1 MPRSASGQLRDASF
15 AELTDRMEPV
25 SVGHA
30 KNGFAFYCLHDLQFR
45 YHEHPVCPAVHFPRR
60 RAPVL
65 RLFALGE
72 RQKQLEVMQNGQQGT
87 SFLEPFKRLV
97 HRRSPLTF

>member
-15 AELTDRMEPV
+15 DELTDRMEPV

-45 YHEHPVCPAVHFPRR
+45 YHEHPVVLLYIFLGGVLLFSAYSLWEKDKNNRR
-60 RAPVL
+60 
-65 RLFALGE
+65 
-72 RQKQLEVMQNGQQGT
+72 
-87 SFLEPFKRLV
+87 
-97 HRRSPLTF
+97 

>member
-30 KNGFAFYCLHDLQFR
+30 KNGFAFI
-45 YHEHPVCPAVHFPRR
+45 VCMIYSFVTMNIPF
-60 RAPVL
+60 VL
-65 RLFALGE
+65 LYIFLGDVLLFSAYSLWE
-72 RQKQLEVMQNGQQGT
+72 KDKNNWR
-87 SFLEPFKRLV
+87 
-97 HRRSPLTF
+97 

>member
-30 KNGFAFYCLHDLQFR
+30 KNGLRFI
-45 YHEHPVCPAVHFPRR
+45 VCMIYSFVTMNIPFVLLYIFLGGVLLFSAYSLWEKDKNNRR
-60 RAPVL
+60 
-65 RLFALGE
+65 
-72 RQKQLEVMQNGQQGT
+72 
-87 SFLEPFKRLV
+87 
-97 HRRSPLTF
+97 

>member
-30 KNGFAFYCLHDLQFR
+30 KNGFAFYCLHDYSFVTMNIPFVLLYIFLGGVLLFSA
-45 YHEHPVCPAVHFPRR
+45 YSLWEKDKNNRR
-60 RAPVL
+60 
-65 RLFALGE
+65 
-72 RQKQLEVMQNGQQGT
+72 
-87 SFLEPFKRLV
+87 
-97 HRRSPLTF
+97 